1 MPVSICVDDIKE
13 EDVGKLQ
20 ELLNHA
26 PEFHATIQRWL
37 TEANITEPTWDDYME
52 FDQDYLLGLATLLQK
67 VIEEAEGIQMT
78 ACNNFDSVAYLLYS
92 PSYPWQLKNSE
103 RDLTEEQIVQLFGR
117 YVRILTDVPIDV
129 DYQSVENGG

>member
-1 MPVSICVDDIKE
+1 MSYSTWHNYGYGICVDDIKE

-78 ACNNFDSVAYLLYS
+78 ACNNFDSVAYLLR
-92 PSYPWQLKNSE
+92 SE
-103 RDLTEEQIVQLFGR
+103 EHTSEL
-117 YVRILTDVPIDV
+117 
-129 DYQSVENGG
+129 QSQR